1 MEQQFSRLILGSWRV
16 REWGRTPAELADFF
30 AACADLGLTSID
42 FADIYGD
49 YEAEQACGAAFAL
62 RPELRRRMGFIGKC
76 GIKLTSAKYPE
87 RRLNHYDTRRGH
99 LIAAVEQSLINLG
112 TDHLDTLLIHRPD
125 PLMDADE
132 VAEAFVALQ
141 RAGKVRS
148 FGVSNFTPSQV
159 ELLQSRLPFRLVA
172 NQVEVSLL
180 HVDTLYDGTLDQC
193 QRLGIVPQAW
203 SPLGGGA
210 LFDDSPQRAPLRA
223 MLAQIGDELGGATPT
238 QVAFAW
244 LLAHPARIHP
254 IVGSGKLD
262 SVRQAVR
269 ALDVQLDREQWFLLL
284 RAAVGHDVP

>member
-16 REWGRTPAELADFF
+16 RDWGRTPAELADFF
-30 AACADLGLTSID
+30 SACADLGLTSID

-49 YEAEQACGAAFAL
+49 YEAEAACGAAFAL
-62 RPELRRRMGFIGKC
+62 RPGLRRRLRFIGKC
-76 GIKLTSAKYPE
+76 GIKLTSAKHPE

-99 LIAAVEQSLINLG
+99 LIAAAEQTLINLG

-132 VAEAFVALQ
+132 VAEAFTVLQ

-148 FGVSNFTPSQV
+148 FGVSNFTPSRLK
-159 ELLQSRLPFRLVA
+159 LLQSRLPFRLVA

-180 HVDTLYDGTLDQC
+180 HVETLYDGTLDQC

-210 LFDDSPQRAPLRA
+210 LFDDSPARAPLRA
-223 MLAQIGDELGGATPT
+223 MLAQIGEELGGATPA
-238 QVAFAW
+238 QVALAW

-254 IVGSGKLD
+254 IIGSGKLD
-262 SVRQAVR
+262 SMRQAAR
-269 ALDVQLDREQWFLLL
+269 ALDLRLDREQWFLLL